1 MKPIARNGVVTGAG
15 KAAHSVLELEQF
27 LPYRLSVLSNTVSQA
42 IAAMY
47 ERRFALSITEW
58 RVMAVL
64 GRYDGL
70 SAREVAARTA
80 MDKVAVSRA
89 LARLIEA
96 GRVRRLVADHDK
108 RQSVLR
114 LSAKG
119 WKVYDEVA
127 PLALEHE
134 RRLLAHLNSE
144 ERRWL
149 TRILDKLW
157 RAELDEIA
165 S

>member
-1 MKPIARNGVVTGAG
+1 MTSRSHPQ
-15 KAAHSVLELEQF
+15 HHVLELERF
-27 LPYRLSVLSNTVSQA
+27 LPYRLSVLSNTVSLA
-42 IAAMY
+42 IADLY
-47 ERRFALSITEW
+47 ERQFALSITEW

-70 SAREVAARTA
+70 SAREVAERTA

-89 LARLIEA
+89 LARLIDA
-96 GRVRRLVADHDK
+96 GRVRRLTATHDK

-114 LSAKG
+114 LTAQG

-134 RRLLAHLNSE
+134 QRLLAHLDADE
-144 ERRWL
+144 QRWL
-149 TRILDKLW
+149 MRILDKLW
-157 RAELDEIA
+157 QAELEEIA
-165 S
+165 R

>member
-1 MKPIARNGVVTGAG
+1 MSH
-15 KAAHSVLELEQF
+15 AATRKHQVLELERF
-27 LPYRLSVLSNTVSQA
+27 LPYRLSVLSNTVSLA
-42 IAAMY
+42 IADLY
-47 ERRFALSITEW
+47 ERQFALSITEW

-70 SAREVAARTA
+70 SAREVAERTA

-89 LARLIEA
+89 LARLIDA
-96 GRVRRLVADHDK
+96 GRVRRLTAAHDK

-114 LSAKG
+114 LTAQG

-134 RRLLAHLNSE
+134 RRLLAHLDADE
-144 ERRWL
+144 QRWL
-149 TRILDKLW
+149 MRILDKLW
-157 RAELDEIA
+157 QAELEEIA
-165 S
+165 R

>member
-1 MKPIARNGVVTGAG
+1 MNKKLASG
-15 KAAHSVLELEQF
+15 HQVLELERF

-42 IAAMY
+42 IAVMY
-47 ERRFALSITEW
+47 ERRFALSINEW

-64 GRYDGL
+64 GRYDDGL

-96 GRVRRLVADHDK
+96 GRVRKLLADHDK

-114 LSAKG
+114 LTAKG

-134 RRLLAHLNSE
+134 RRLLAHLNVE

-149 TRILDKLW
+149 MRILDKLW
-157 RAELDEIA
+157 EAELEEIA
-165 S
+165 R